1 MINSI
6 QYTQDTQEDLYNLL
20 KILKLPVRILNNNM
34 NYWFVRTESGKYYK
48 DFKVA
53 QHTTDYCEWVSAEK
67 NHWEDYDGGKS
78 AYYVL
83 RRSK

>member
-48 DFKVA
+48 DFLLIVILLLVGTILIFYPKITMTKK
-53 QHTTDYCEWVSAEK
+53 Q
-67 NHWEDYDGGKS
+67 
-78 AYYVL
+78 
-83 RRSK
+83 

>member
-48 DFKVA
+48 DFFFIVILLLVGTILIFYPKITMTKK
-53 QHTTDYCEWVSAEK
+53 Q
-67 NHWEDYDGGKS
+67 
-78 AYYVL
+78 
-83 RRSK
+83 

>member
-34 NYWFVRTESGKYYK
+34 NYWFVRTESGK
-48 DFKVA
+48 FFV
-53 QHTTDYCEWVSAEK
+53 
-67 NHWEDYDGGKS
+67 
-78 AYYVL
+78 
-83 RRSK
+83 